1 MRLNSYENIALAKRN
16 TGFLLNFDSWRH
28 DNSNNSEVIN
38 KQETLLTRGIDN
50 VSDFVYESES
60 ELSPDLE
67 ELANHPFI
75 GKQSLKNVNRT
86 ISDHVSLNL
95 FQK

>member
-1 MRLNSYENIALAKRN
+1 MRLNNYENIALAKRN
-16 TGFLLNFDSWRH
+16 TDFLLNFDWWRYE
-28 DNSNNSEVIN
+28 NSNNSEVIN

-67 ELANHPFI
+67 ELTNHPFI
-75 GKQSLKNVNRT
+75 GKQSLENVNRT